1 MGLNWPAKCHSPI
14 ISSHH
19 LTFAIQK
26 RHKNHNFQAKSAG
39 MIVFAI
45 ASTVDG
51 GALGKN
57 GSIDSGLMR
66 DDHSRIAMGTL
77 RSTSSWRLASFH
89 LHLSLFLSECHHQG
103 YSRATAEYSKFTLS
117 FPFSFH
123 SPVFPFFIPQKCVW
137 EQNRGHD
144 GSPCEGQDILNYWT
158 SQTDHLPLHHTMI
171 IHISNI
177 KHTHTKTYLYTTQA

>member
-1 MGLNWPAKCHSPI
+1 M
-14 ISSHH
+14 
-19 LTFAIQK
+19 
-26 RHKNHNFQAKSAG
+26 
-39 MIVFAI
+39 FAI

-66 DDHSRIAMGTL
+66 DDHSRMAMGTL

-103 YSRATAEYSKFTLS
+103 YSRVTAEYSKLTLS

-123 SPVFPFFIPQKCVW
+123 SPVFPFLFHRSVYESGI
-137 EQNRGHD
+137 G
-144 GSPCEGQDILNYWT
+144 G
-158 SQTDHLPLHHTMI
+158 
-171 IHISNI
+171 
-177 KHTHTKTYLYTTQA
+177 KTGAPVRDRIY